1 MNKFDYEIDDFM
13 CYCQSKKLSNKT
25 MRSYEQTLRLFA
37 KYLEEQ
43 KQIQSTK
50 EVTKEAVR
58 DYIVYLRER
67 GKYTIIS
74 NENSREWNKPQ
85 NRTDYSKPIKNAT
98 IQNYI

>member
-1 MNKFDYEIDDFM
+1 MTKFDYEIDDFM
-13 CYCQSKKLSNKT
+13 SYCQSKGLSKKS
-25 MRSYEQTLRLFA
+25 MRSYEQTLRLFS
-37 KYLEEQ
+37 KYLEEE
-43 KQIQSTK
+43 KRIYSTK

-85 NRTDYSKPIKNAT
+85 NRRVL
-98 IQNYI
+98 